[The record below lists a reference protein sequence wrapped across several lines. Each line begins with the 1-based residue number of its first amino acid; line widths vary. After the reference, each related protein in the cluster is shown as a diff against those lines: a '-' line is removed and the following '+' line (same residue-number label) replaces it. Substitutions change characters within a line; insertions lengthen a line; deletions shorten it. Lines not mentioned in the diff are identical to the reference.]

1 MMFEN
6 IQVKQAAP
14 VLSRGQVVVPRH
26 ANGARV
32 GGPGLCHMSFGDFLA
47 HF

>member
-6 IQVKQAAP
+6 IQVKHAAP
-14 VLSRGQVVVPRH
+14 VLSRGQVVVSRH

-32 GGPGLCHMSFGDFLA
+32 GAPGCATRVLA
-47 HF
+47 TFWRIF